1 MLSEATTVHVY
12 GVFYRNRGQW
22 LCVVRGD
29 RPHSLGKNWTIQIGE
44 RTGWRDSLLG
54 SLVTPHCREPPRG
67 FCRAL
72 SSDTI
77 SSGRRGGGGSHVMY
91 SEIRTPAGSCRVR
104 SKFVSACETTPTG
117 TALSDSFLG
126 QHHRL
131 ANGWS
136 STQAA
141 RAAWKPDT
149 LVFLKHWNVSK
160 GVVSQMFWNP
170 LLQFN

>member
-77 SSGRRGGGGSHVMY
+77 SSGRRGVGVEPRHVL
-91 SEIRTPAGSCRVR
+91 RD
-104 SKFVSACETTPTG
+104 K
-117 TALSDSFLG
+117 
-126 QHHRL
+126 
-131 ANGWS
+131 
-136 STQAA
+136 
-141 RAAWKPDT
+141 DT
-149 LVFLKHWNVSK
+149 C
-160 GVVSQMFWNP
+160 G
-170 LLQFN
+170 LLQSPQQICLRLRDHTHRYGSQRLLSWATSWFSQWMELNSSGEGCLETGHTCFSKALKRLQRCGFSDVLEPSAPI